1 VELSLS
7 VWNFVVVQD
16 KMSALQIDPD
26 AQGEGEDDEE
36 LSQAVVNRLVALK
49 QIHVSTCTYTHIHTP
64 LLQYTR
70 IHIYTYSILCE
81 CGCLCC

>member
-1 VELSLS
+1 VKLSLS

-49 QIHVSTCTYTHIHTP
+49 QIHVSTCTYIHTHTHTHTHTTTAVYMYTYIHI
-64 LLQYTR
+64 QYTV
-70 IHIYTYSILCE
+70 
-81 CGCLCC
+81 

>member
-1 VELSLS
+1 

-49 QIHVSTCTYTHIHTP
+49 QIHVSTCTYIHTHTHTHTHTTTAVYMYTYIHI
-64 LLQYTR
+64 QYTV
-70 IHIYTYSILCE
+70 
-81 CGCLCC
+81 